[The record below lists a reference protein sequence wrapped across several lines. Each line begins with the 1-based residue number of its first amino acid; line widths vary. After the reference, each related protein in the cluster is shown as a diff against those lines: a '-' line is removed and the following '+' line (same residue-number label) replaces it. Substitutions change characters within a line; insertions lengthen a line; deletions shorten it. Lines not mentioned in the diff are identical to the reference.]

1 MEGALGLFPGQ
12 GAGSHMLQL
21 KILHATT
28 KASGSQIN
36 KYFLKSYYISD
47 EKGAGEEMK
56 GTMTDSGGTG
66 TEKRLDREDMTGE
79 RQVAS

>member
-1 MEGALGLFPGQ
+1 
-12 GAGSHMLQL
+12 
-21 KILHATT
+21 
-28 KASGSQIN
+28 
-36 KYFLKSYYISD
+36 
-47 EKGAGEEMK
+47 MK